1 MSMSDPIA
9 DLLTRIRNAQRADKP
24 WVDIPSSN
32 LKKRICV
39 ILKEEHFIRDF
50 ILVTD
55 PVQGRIR
62 VFLSYDH
69 NNEPVIDGLVR
80 ISKPGCR
87 VYAGAGDIPRVRGG
101 LGISILT
108 TSKGVISNK
117 VARRLN
123 VGGEILCQVW

>member
-9 DLLTRIRNAQRADKP
+9 DLLTRIRNAQTADKR
-24 WVDIPSSN
+24 WVDVPSSN

-50 ILVTD
+50 ISVTD
-55 PVQGRIR
+55 KIQGRLRI
-62 VFLSYDH
+62 FLNYDH
-69 NNEPVIDGLVR
+69 NHEPVIEGLTR

-87 VYAGAGDIPRVRGG
+87 VYATANDIPRVRGG

-108 TSKGVISNK
+108 TSKGVISDK
-117 VARRLN
+117 VARRLK

>member
-24 WVDIPSSN
+24 WVDVPASN

-62 VFLSYDH
+62 VFLNYDH
-69 NNEPVIDGLVR
+69 NHEPVIEGLVR
-80 ISKPGCR
+80 VSKPGCR
-87 VYAGAGDIPRVRGG
+87 VYAGAEDIPRVRGG

-108 TSKGVISNK
+108 TSRGVISNK

-123 VGGEILCQVW
+123 VGGEILCRVW